1 MYVLYLLKCKQKTY
15 ILSLSH
21 HFQASLH
28 WRSKLYSRAWWGTRS
43 GHRYHILRILH
54 PWQDFLLSLLNVT
67 ISSCCTLP
75 GIGRNLRRNI
85 VEHLQLKWNKC
96 WHVHYLKEV
105 GRVESLCMPFILS
118 DSNPS
123 HKPSYCIYYLG
134 KLPKKTRFFWEIF
147 SKYGW
152 VGLQIPK
159 LLVTFTNHYFSAQ
172 KFPNVGG
179 WGSQNPKPNPNF
191 GWNLLNAFYRGACK
205 TNSISRT

>member
-96 WHVHYLKEV
+96 WHVHYLSV
-105 GRVESLCMPFILS
+105 RLLTC
-118 DSNPS
+118 N
-123 HKPSYCIYYLG
+123 
-134 KLPKKTRFFWEIF
+134 
-147 SKYGW
+147 
-152 VGLQIPK
+152 
-159 LLVTFTNHYFSAQ
+159 LLVVRENCWGLAEQGVERPSVSSRLSTNSSLSSRFCKS
-172 KFPNVGG
+172 
-179 WGSQNPKPNPNF
+179 WSGSQAVVQSRQQNF
-191 GWNLLNAFYRGACK
+191 SN
-205 TNSISRT
+205 

>member
-1 MYVLYLLKCKQKTY
+1 MCNETSEKPSPPLGVPTANAHIQFSFDRCHLWKIFELCTIFTKVQTEDIY
-15 ILSLSH
+15 IDLSSLSH

-28 WRSKLYSRAWWGTRS
+28 WRSKLYSGAWWGTRS

-105 GRVESLCMPFILS
+105 GCWVTMYAIYFKWF
-118 DSNPS
+118 
-123 HKPSYCIYYLG
+123 KPL
-134 KLPKKTRFFWEIF
+134 
-147 SKYGW
+147 
-152 VGLQIPK
+152 
-159 LLVTFTNHYFSAQ
+159 A
-172 KFPNVGG
+172 
-179 WGSQNPKPNPNF
+179 
-191 GWNLLNAFYRGACK
+191 
-205 TNSISRT
+205 

>member
-1 MYVLYLLKCKQKTY
+1 MKKQVENLCSGTWWGTRSEHRKFILPLKHPWHQHHFHSILSRSTKMQFADYLYSAAWECCVQKTY

-54 PWQDFLLSLLNVT
+54 PWQDFLLRLLNVT

-105 GRVESLCMPFILS
+105 GCWVTMYAIYFKWF
-118 DSNPS
+118 
-123 HKPSYCIYYLG
+123 KPL
-134 KLPKKTRFFWEIF
+134 
-147 SKYGW
+147 
-152 VGLQIPK
+152 
-159 LLVTFTNHYFSAQ
+159 A
-172 KFPNVGG
+172 
-179 WGSQNPKPNPNF
+179 
-191 GWNLLNAFYRGACK
+191 
-205 TNSISRT
+205 